1 MKASLEWIKDYV
13 EVDIPLSSLIDKLNM
28 IGLMVEEWEERD
40 GDVIFDIETHAN
52 RPDTLGHMGIAREIA
67 VAFGLRFKEK
77 DWALASTERKTS
89 DLIDIQIRAEEL
101 CHRYSGIIIQNLKV
115 EQSPDWL
122 REKIEAMDLKPINN
136 VVDVTN
142 YVLFSTGHPIHAFD
156 LAKLRGSK
164 IIVRRAQ
171 KGEILKTLEGEDL
184 TLSPEML
191 VIADV
196 EKPVALAGIIG
207 GDESAV
213 SETTLDVFIESAWF
227 DPVSVRKTSKEAG
240 IVTEASF
247 RFERGADIAYPP
259 RAAMMAASLLAQLG
273 GKPTDSILDVY
284 PLPRKSRVIVLR
296 PHKISELLG
305 MDIDEDF
312 VQNTLPNLGFHLDV
326 QKEGMWQVEV
336 PSFRIDIEREVDLI
350 EEIVRFYGYDKVPS
364 HFPPLTAPEPPP
376 QIKRERIIKMRQLL
390 SHQGFDEVVN
400 YSFSEPER
408 EALFP
413 KQRKGITIQNP
424 ISQRSSLL
432 RTSLLGGLLEN
443 IVWNRNRGAEGVQ
456 IFEIGN
462 VYFWDDPAASE
473 ELMLGLAKAGF
484 IGLKHKEERAEEDE
498 FFFLKG
504 TVEALMTHFRY
515 EPFSFQEDDHPYFEK
530 EFSLALIFKGEK
542 VGFLG
547 MLKSEI
553 LESFSLKDT
562 VWAAELNLAIL
573 FDKQPQ
579 SFHFMPV
586 IKFPSISRDIS
597 FLVDQAVSYQDIKRA
612 IEKLDL
618 PYLEKFALLDRFR
631 GPTIPENKISLSFRL
646 VFRHPQRTL
655 QAREIDNL
663 QQDIV
668 KNLNSSFKIQLREG
682 GEIDK

>member
-1 MKASLEWIKDYV
+1 MKVSLEWIKEYV
-13 EVDIPLSSLIDKLNM
+13 EVDIPLPSLIDKLNM
-28 IGLMVEEWEERD
+28 IGLMVEEWEENN
-40 GDVIFDIETHAN
+40 GDVILDIETHAN
-52 RPDTLGHMGIAREIA
+52 RPDTLGHMGVAREIA
-67 VAFGLRFKEK
+67 AAFGLPFKEK
-77 DWALASTERKTS
+77 DWTLATTRQKTS
-89 DLIDIQIRAEEL
+89 DLIDIQIRDEEL

-115 EQSPDWL
+115 EPSPDWL
-122 REKIEAMDLKPINN
+122 KKKIEAMDLKPINN

-156 LAKLRGSK
+156 LAKLRGHK
-164 IIVRRAQ
+164 IIVRQAQ
-171 KGEILKTLEGEDL
+171 KGEMLKTLEGEDIAL
-184 TLSPEML
+184 LPEML
-191 VIADV
+191 VIADA

-227 DPVSVRKTSKEAG
+227 DPISVRKTSKETG
-240 IVTEASF
+240 IVTEASY

-259 RAAMMAASLLAQLG
+259 RAALTAASLLTQLG
-273 GKPTDSILDVY
+273 GKATEGILDVY
-284 PLPRKSRVIVLR
+284 PLPRKSRVIILR
-296 PHKISELLG
+296 RHKISELLG

-312 VQNTLPNLGFHLDV
+312 VQNTLTNLGFHLDV
-326 QKEGMWQVEV
+326 QKQGMWQVEV
-336 PSFRIDIEREVDLI
+336 PYFRIDIEREVDLI

-400 YSFSEPER
+400 YSFSEPEK
-408 EALFP
+408 EAVFL
-413 KQRKGITIQNP
+413 KQHKGIIIKNP

-443 IVWNRNRGAEGVQ
+443 IVWNKNRGAEGVHV
-456 IFEIGN
+456 FEIGN
-462 VYFWDDPAASE
+462 VYFWDDSAASE
-473 ELMLGLAKAGF
+473 ELMLGLATTGF
-484 IGLKHKEERAEEDE
+484 IGLKHMEERAEEDE

-515 EPFSFQEDDHPYFEK
+515 EPFSFQEEDHAYFE
-530 EFSLALIFKGEK
+530 EGFSLALVFKGEK
-542 VGFLG
+542 VGLLG

-553 LESFSLKDT
+553 LASFSLKET
-562 VWAAELNLAIL
+562 VYAVELNLAAL
-573 FDKQPQ
+573 FSKQPQ
-579 SFHFMPV
+579 PFQYMPV
-586 IKFPSISRDIS
+586 IKFPSVSRDIS
-597 FLVDQAVSYQDIKRA
+597 FLADQTVSYQDIKEH

-631 GPTIPENKISLSFRL
+631 GPTIPEDKISLSFRF

-655 QAREIDNL
+655 RAKEIDDL
-663 QQDIV
+663 QQEII
-668 KNLNSSFKIQLREG
+668 KNLKSIFKIQLREG